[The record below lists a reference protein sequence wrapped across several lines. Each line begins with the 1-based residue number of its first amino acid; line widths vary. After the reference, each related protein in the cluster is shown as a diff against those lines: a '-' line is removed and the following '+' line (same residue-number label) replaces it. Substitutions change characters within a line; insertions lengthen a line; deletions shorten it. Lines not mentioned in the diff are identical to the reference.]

1 MPATELSWPQ
11 GRLGSAGRVQAEDGG
26 EQGSTVGL
34 TMWEGPAPPLLRAG
48 TRLHPK
54 DVKSNIVDGPGRR
67 GFGHLRSLLSSFL
80 DPKDPLGWNRVW
92 LTPFHPSSVSRQV
105 NGNTIH
111 SANIDQGP
119 VYTRPCI
126 RCGWEHSLKVY
137 WETGDSSGHSIV
149 TSRK

>member
-26 EQGSTVGL
+26 EQGSTVCL

-67 GFGHLRSLLSSFL
+67 GFGHLRSLPSSFL
-80 DPKDPLGWNRVW
+80 DPKDPLG
-92 LTPFHPSSVSRQV
+92 
-105 NGNTIH
+105 
-111 SANIDQGP
+111 
-119 VYTRPCI
+119 
-126 RCGWEHSLKVY
+126 
-137 WETGDSSGHSIV
+137 
-149 TSRK
+149 